1 MLKINK
7 DSGKFKINKVN
18 VTKDTF
24 QYDFL
29 IKGEHAI
36 LPAYS
41 NSYRVTVYFE
51 MKGKSYYTKAYTI
64 LNDEIDVNYQ
74 DIKMMKEAMV
84 DEILE
89 NSETYEEM
97 KKYLNEMSNEM
108 MKTCIEC
115 YKNRF

>member
-7 DSGKFKINKVN
+7 DSGKFKINKIN
-18 VTKDTF
+18 ITKDTF
-24 QYDFL
+24 KYDFL

-51 MKGKSYYTKAYTI
+51 KGGKNYYRKGYTI
-64 LNDEIDVNYQ
+64 INEFDVDYNLLRAIKDSIAEEIEYYS
-74 DIKMMKEAMV
+74 
-84 DEILE
+84 
-89 NSETYEEM
+89 NSYEEM
-97 KKYLNEMSNEM
+97 KNYLDKMTEEM